1 MDLKLFQKYG
11 KYLMLAFDHRG
22 SFKKYV
28 KPANPESA
36 TNEEIISVKAMVIK
50 ALKDQFSGVLLDPD
64 WGLPA
69 FAAAYAKA
77 STAKKAMAGET
88 SLEEKPKPYI
98 LCLEKS
104 GYVESGQDR
113 ITELQYTA
121 EQLRRLGADGAKLL
135 IYFNPEAK
143 NSHAQLAVVQTAI
156 ADCRVNDLPIFLEIV
171 TYGNEE
177 KNKSRGE
184 WVIRSLE
191 MFLQSNVV
199 PDVWKLEYPTDF
211 STCRKVT
218 KLTGDVPWILLTRG
232 ETFKIFAKQLK
243 DAVAAGAVG
252 FLAGRALWQ
261 EIAEHPTDEEKRFF
275 LETTVK
281 ERFKIISDIALNK
294 S

>member
-1 MDLKLFQKYG
+1 
-11 KYLMLAFDHRG
+11 MLAFDHRG

-28 KPANPESA
+28 KPDNPEST

-77 STAKKAMAGET
+77 STARKAKAGEARST
-88 SLEEKPKPYI
+88 EKPKPYL

-104 GYVESGQDR
+104 GYVENGGER
-113 ITELQYTA
+113 LTELQYSA
-121 EQLRRLGADGAKLL
+121 KQLKEWGAGGAKLL
-135 IYFNPEAK
+135 VYFNPEAK
-143 NSHAQLAVVQTAI
+143 NSVAQIETAQAAI
-156 ADCRVNDLPIFLEIV
+156 ADCRAHDLPFFLEIV
-171 TYGNEE
+171 TYGNEA
-177 KNKSRGE
+177 KNKTRGQ
-184 WVIRSLE
+184 WVIKSLE
-191 MFLQSNVV
+191 MFLKYNVV

-211 STCRKVT
+211 STCRKIT

-232 ETFKIFAKQLK
+232 ELK

-261 EIAEHPTDEEKRFF
+261 EIAEHKTDEAKRFF

-281 ERFKIISDIALNK
+281 ERFKIISDIVL
-294 S
+294 SQ